1 MSEEMQQSAVDVASH
16 ALSKYNIEK
25 VSQVIDAFFLSFTC
39 FSFRFF
45 FQCPLTNCFPF
56 FRIYYVIQD
65 VAAYIKKEFDKKYN
79 PTWHVIVG
87 RNFGSYVTH
96 ETKHFIYFY
105 LGQCAILLFKSGQ
118 TIQAWGGVEEMYIC
132 MHQITLLYQ
141 RDDIQVT
148 ISRRAYTFRS

>member
-25 VSQVIDAFFLSFTC
+25 VSQVIDAFFLSRVFL
-39 FSFRFF
+39 FVSFFNV
-45 FQCPLTNCFPF
+45 LSLIVFPF